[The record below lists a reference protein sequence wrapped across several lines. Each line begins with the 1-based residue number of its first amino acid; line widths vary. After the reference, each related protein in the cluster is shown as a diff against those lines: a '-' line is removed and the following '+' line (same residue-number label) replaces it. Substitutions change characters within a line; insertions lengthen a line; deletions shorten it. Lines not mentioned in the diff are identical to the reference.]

1 MSSVISIQYA
11 SRWHLQIWVVIVLLR
26 MLLSI
31 GSCYP
36 YLCCSLLDETDEEVR
51 TKEDD
56 GVAAAVDVTVTVAG
70 GAQPQA
76 DGQPDPQPPTPPW

>member
-1 MSSVISIQYA
+1 MRFLEKLPYPQRERERERDISFRY
-11 SRWHLQIWVVIVLLR
+11 RY
-26 MLLSI
+26 M
-31 GSCYP
+31 YP

-56 GVAAAVDVTVTVAG
+56 GVAAAVDVTVAG

-76 DGQPDPQPPTPPW
+76 DGQPDPQPPTPP